1 MATLS
6 INDTRITR
14 VEKDQVYFVGIP
26 IINVIQPIPP
36 YEVGALVRE
45 ERSHIVSGRVGS
57 YSLAT
62 DSPTPYKP
70 GGINGE
76 TATLTI
82 QLNYQYREGQITWGE
97 ETWIDTIER
106 KIYDE
111 IAGEDYISDE
121 FPRNET
127 DELTY
132 QILYKESEEIEPQP
146 IVELREQQVIDPETD
161 LPVIDEVT
169 GKPKVELVKVTIG
182 TTYVY
187 DVYEVIGVYPW
198 QNDSEGWLEGR
209 DELSFSFYT
218 HPKEFIFNNCESNKQ
233 WQVDKGINSLL
244 TNMLEFQGYAT
255 QWKYW
260 KIQNDTKTFGN
271 VAIDPCPNWDSPLS
285 ANRLTSIY
293 NYLGNSTTYV
303 SGTKISAAM
312 FNNLAALINN

>member
-1 MATLS
+1 MASLS
-6 INDTRITR
+6 IYDTRILS
-14 VEKDQVYFVGIP
+14 VDKNQVHFIGIP

-36 YEVGALVRE
+36 YEVDTLVRE

-62 DSPTPYKP
+62 DSPTPYEP

-82 QLNYQYREGQITWGE
+82 QLNYQYREGYIVWGE
-97 ETWIDTIER
+97 ATWIDTIEC

-111 IAGEDYISDE
+111 IAGEGYISDE
-121 FPRNET
+121 IPRNET

-132 QILYKESEEIEPQP
+132 QTFYDVIDSQP

-161 LPVIDEVT
+161 LPVLDEVT

-182 TTYVY
+182 TTYIY
-187 DVYEVIGVYPW
+187 GVYEVIGVYPW
-198 QNDSEGWLEGR
+198 QDDSEGWQEGR
-209 DELSFSFYT
+209 HELSFSFYT

-260 KIQNDTKTFGN
+260 KIQNDTGSFGN
-271 VAIDPCPNWDSPLS
+271 VATDPCPNWDSPLS
-285 ANRLTSIY
+285 AKCLTSIY